1 MATRGPAL
9 WAEPYTGLS
18 LWWGS
23 GRSYG
28 LRRGL
33 RLVSVKAKGVET
45 VSVWSVPLVC
55 PAGPTDAVFVGARRG
70 GSHQAKGGVFAFV
83 PTITQIK
90 TNNKLKLIT
99 SPTLPL
105 APRSVFYLLTKDLHP
120 KFQYY
125 TSIEKSSK
133 VNTWIY
139 LLKWNAWR
147 KERIRN
153 VIKIECTI
161 KIYDASNLI
170 PQVLV
175 FFYLYLVKVKF
186 L

>member
-1 MATRGPAL
+1 M
-9 WAEPYTGLS
+9 
-18 LWWGS
+18 
-23 GRSYG
+23 GREIWVHKFYQPTWQWHDPMWVSTIPKVYG
-28 LRRGL
+28 
-33 RLVSVKAKGVET
+33 T
-45 VSVWSVPLVC
+45 
-55 PAGPTDAVFVGARRG
+55 
-70 GSHQAKGGVFAFV
+70 SHSPFEIQTK
-83 PTITQIK
+83 QIK
-90 TNNKLKLIT
+90 DAQREWIVFLILLHKLKLIT
-99 SPTLPL
+99 SPTSPL

-125 TSIEKSSK
+125 TSIGKSSK

-170 PQVLV
+170 PQVLA